1 MTKLCLCFT
10 FVYYLIINIMKKI
23 LQKLGLLS
31 LIMVFGFSMAHAGE
45 SSIVINQTSS
55 GITSSYATSTFTIDD
70 IQFGYTQWMKGNGGI
85 QAKKST
91 TNSCYNEDAI
101 PGTITRIVVVQT
113 GTARA
118 ITIKGGTSKQPSNT
132 ITAPST
138 AATMEF
144 DFSGNDYNYFSL
156 NTPSNACYFSSITIY
171 YTPSGGGDKTPTTL
185 TWSDQIKEAQIGDTG
200 IEYPTL
206 TTDPADLTGITYSSS
221 NTAAATIDANT
232 GEITLVDEGT
242 TEITA
247 SFAGDDTYDSS
258 SAKYTLHVHEA
269 ADTYVHDVLDA
280 DLIGVT
286 SYKNWTGIKA
296 TDGSDAVYAGNSTK
310 YNGTAIQIRT
320 TNSNS
325 GIVTTTSGGKIRK
338 IKATWNSGTTSGR
351 TIDIYG
357 KNTAYTSAADLYS
370 SDSATQGEYIGSIV
384 YGTSIK
390 LTISDDY
397 KYVGIRSNDG
407 ALYLDEIDLAWEE
420 VEKHTITIGETEH
433 GTVTTSPS
441 EKAAKD
447 DVVTITATPDEG
459 YEVESITVGDEWDP
473 DGYEVANN
481 QFTMED
487 WDVTVN
493 VTFGLKNY
501 DVTLEQPETGGTIA
515 ADAETATMGS
525 TVTLTATPEEGY
537 QFQSWTVLKDDLET
551 PVDVTDNTFT
561 MPACDVMVSAT
572 FVEYS
577 EKDYVT
583 FTGVPESLQLTEEDE
598 YNLSVSVTESD
609 YTGTLSYA
617 SSDEDV
623 AMIDATSGEI
633 LALTAGTTTITITAP
648 EDANYRQTVAEF
660 VLTVNVPQP
669 NRSFYESFDG
679 CAGTGGNDDKW
690 SGSIASS
697 TFNADNTW
705 STSNESGANQC
716 AKFGASKKQGS
727 ATTPAIG
734 LTGNGYLV
742 FKAGAWSGDAT
753 GLNVSIDNGT
763 LSESSVALADA
774 AWTTYALNITGSTA
788 ESKITFTAQA
798 TEKNRF
804 FLDEVRVAQG
814 CERTVTSGNFGTF
827 YTTEPVA
834 VSDFV
839 GGTPY
844 KVVGKVMDGE
854 ALKCLVFEEMAADE
868 IMASNS
874 ACIFQATD
882 TRLVTL
888 YSDDEGT
895 VNNAGLVGAAEE
907 TNVPEGCYVLSGN
920 KLRKVAAGADAR
932 IAANRAYIDLSEIDE
947 YNDAASS
954 SRVLFFN
961 ADGTIENGGTTTG
974 INSLVNTQN
983 SKTFDLQGRRVN
995 HSVKGQLY
1003 INNGKKVLF

>member
-1 MTKLCLCFT
+1 
-10 FVYYLIINIMKKI
+10 MKKI
-23 LQKLGLLS
+23 LSLLIATLLCATSWAEVKTLTLDELGAS
-31 LIMVFGFSMAHAGE
+31 LTSTSNTSVKTVDITATGTSDTYTLNYLQGKKQN
-45 SSIVINQTSS
+45 SSILL
-55 GITSSYATSTFTIDD
+55 A
-70 IQFGYTQWMKGNGGI
+70 
-85 QAKKST
+85 KST
-91 TNSCYNEDAI
+91 GAFISNSTPI
-101 PGTITRIVVVQT
+101 PGAIQSITVYINSGASGKTTYHCAFSTSECTTAYTT
-113 GTARA
+113 GSTAVNIA
-118 ITIKGGTSKQPSNT
+118 GGKSNT
-132 ITAPST
+132 YDCSVENAYYFCISL
-138 AATMEF
+138 
-144 DFSGNDYNYFSL
+144 GNANNGQVLKLEISYD
-156 NTPSNACYFSSITIY
+156 A
-171 YTPSGGGDKTPTTL
+171 GGGDKTPTTL

-221 NTAAATIDANT
+221 NEAAATIDANT

-269 ADTYVHDVLDA
+269 ADIYVHDVLDA

-447 DVVTITATPDEG
+447 DVVTITATPNEG
-459 YEVESITVGDEWDP
+459 YEVTDISVGDEYDP
-473 DGYEVANN
+473 DHGYEVANN

-551 PVDVTDNTFT
+551 PVEVTDNTFT

-598 YNLSVSVTESD
+598 YNLSVSVTEGD

-617 SSDEDV
+617 SSDDNV

-648 EDANYRQTVAEF
+648 EDDNYRETVAEF
-660 VLTVNVPQP
+660 VLTVIAPQP

-763 LSESSVALADA
+763 LSESSVTLADA

-834 VSDFV
+834 ASDFV